1 MSSKIYPS
9 IRSLTRWTAKFKNQR
24 EVQAIL
30 QQAKEVTRASAPETV
45 TFHGTAPASFS
56 GHEAAAPSLPEAGG
70 FGGLRAQQM
79 MRERGRDIGRGQRMD
94 GGDEDARV
102 VVRGGRQAD
111 GKREA
116 MFFFFLLYFFLYV
129 LKRQEKVL
137 DIFFIL
143 FILERKIG
151 DDKAA
156 RADYPKGYGYVKCM
170 YQWYCIV
177 MQ

>member
-9 IRSLTRWTAKFKNQR
+9 LRSLTRWTAKFKNQR
-24 EVQAIL
+24 EAQAIL

-116 MFFFFLLYFFLYV
+116 MFFFALFFSLRFEATGESARYIFYFIYF
-129 LKRQEKVL
+129 
-137 DIFFIL
+137 
-143 FILERKIG
+143 RK
-151 DDKAA
+151 KN
-156 RADYPKGYGYVKCM
+156 R
-170 YQWYCIV
+170 
-177 MQ
+177 